1 MVSRTVSYT
10 HLDLQN
16 VKGLRDVIVRAV
28 LQAQN
33 LIHIVALG
41 RQHDN
46 RHIGKLANLLA
57 DLKAVQLWKHHIQ
70 KYDII
75 PVSYTHLDVYKRQ
88 LCGRKMYGS
97 GQKLYHRA
105 VEDRRAGLRSGGG
118 GCEDR

>member
-1 MVSRTVSYT
+1 MAFMPG
-10 HLDLQN
+10 LDLQN

-33 LIHIVALG
+33 LIHIIALG

-75 PVSYTHLDVYKRQ
+75 L
-88 LCGRKMYGS
+88 
-97 GQKLYHRA
+97 
-105 VEDRRAGLRSGGG
+105 LRSGILQGLLAIVG
-118 GCEDR
+118 AVHFHIVLLQAEPESLHN